1 MYWCSI
7 PIVFLLSRFSI
18 SLGDLD
24 TCIPVSQ
31 GQILNSFNFIHRFFF
46 MSEGVSGWLLFN
58 ATSAIFQLYH
68 SDNKLIFNEMMLR
81 SALYTLGWIFIVLAH
96 WNNSP
101 QIDMSPH
108 SDTLSRFRANQ
119 SLFFLLTAAYLAKKQ
134 QIPIL

>member
-1 MYWCSI
+1 
-7 PIVFLLSRFSI
+7 
-18 SLGDLD
+18 
-24 TCIPVSQ
+24 
-31 GQILNSFNFIHRFFF
+31 
-46 MSEGVSGWLLFN
+46 MSEEVSGWLLFN

-68 SDNKLIFNEMMLR
+68 GDNKLIFNEMMLR
-81 SALYTLGWIFIVLAH
+81 SALYTLSWIFIVLAH

-134 QIPIL
+134 QNTNFIVFGFTRSGLETHDLLHSRRLYFFNILLGTIAWWK